1 MNSGLETKFCFS
13 FQKNKE
19 VISHSGLEDAQLKVS
34 NVNTYFSC
42 TFLYFFHVTE
52 RVTSELKE
60 KNPVQHIVV
69 LHVNWN
75 CIL

>member
-1 MNSGLETKFCFS
+1 MDL
-13 FQKNKE
+13 

-60 KNPVQHIVV
+60 KKSCATHCGFACKLELYFIVV
-69 LHVNWN
+69 SFLCVVVFFFS
-75 CIL
+75 